1 MRLGTVSIGG
11 NKYPACFSARI
22 MLELESEGG
31 SVQEKLSKIADS
43 GRMSE
48 LLPILHKMLVSG
60 HRYAERHGIE
70 NPGEISYDDFVDDIG
85 PDDFDGL
92 FKAFLWSPNG
102 HGAGAEAGAGDSAVW
117 LIEGVPH
124 TSLKSIG
131 TSGRKHLV
139 DSEDV
144 ERMEVDADV
153 ISLTHGLLHVT
164 VGADTGSLESLV

>member
-1 MRLGTVSIGG
+1 MRLGTVNIGG
-11 NKYPACFSARI
+11 DKYPACFSARI
-22 MLELESEGG
+22 MLELESEGD

-92 FKAFLWSPNG
+92 FKATFDIIKNTG
-102 HGAGAEAGAGDSAVW
+102 ETTVEAAPPKNV
-117 LIEGVPH
+117 EG
-124 TSLKSIG
+124 TRRAAK
-131 TSGRKHLV
+131 
-139 DSEDV
+139 
-144 ERMEVDADV
+144 
-153 ISLTHGLLHVT
+153 
-164 VGADTGSLESLV
+164 